1 MSKNETQTYGEEN
14 MGGDAEYEINWDEVG
29 SLCPK
34 GTFDFEIVD
43 CKYQLSKSQK
53 HMVVARF
60 QVEGAHEEENAE
72 AAKNKSVFENF
83 VFVANAGFRVKGYAK
98 AVGCD
103 LPPLINKMTLEE
115 WAAGQ
120 YGQKVTGVVDHQDFN
135 GEPKATIKKFI
146 TYGQEPEAAE
156 EEQPDE
162 PPPPRAAANG
172 KGIRAAVNGQKA
184 NGKANGH
191 ANGSTNGSAKAPAKK
206 AAVSQ
211 KAQARK

>member
-1 MSKNETQTYGEEN
+1 MSKDQQTYGEEN

-72 AAKNKSVFENF
+72 AAKNKSIFENF

-98 AVGCD
+98 AVGCE

-115 WAAGQ
+115 WALAQVGT
-120 YGQKVTGVVDHQDFN
+120 KVTGVVDHQDFN

-146 TYGQEPEAAE
+146 TYGQEPEAATE
-156 EEQPDE
+156 EEEEAPA
-162 PPPPRAAANG
+162 PKNTG
-172 KGIRAAVNGQKA
+172 KGIRAAVNGQK
-184 NGKANGH
+184 NGAKANGH
-191 ANGSTNGSAKAPAKK
+191 ANGTNGAAAKPPAKK
-206 AAVSQ
+206 SAIAG